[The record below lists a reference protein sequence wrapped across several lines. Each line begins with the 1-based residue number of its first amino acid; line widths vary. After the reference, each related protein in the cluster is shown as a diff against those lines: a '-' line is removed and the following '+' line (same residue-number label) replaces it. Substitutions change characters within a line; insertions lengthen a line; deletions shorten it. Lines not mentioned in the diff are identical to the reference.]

1 MLVLRR
7 FALLLTVLLSAQW
20 RAAGEAEVDHA
31 SYNLGVIYENGRGR
45 SGSVA
50 GGGVGSL
57 TDGTSQPF
65 ESAAA
70 AAWSRGRHAD
80 GWRGSGR
87 APIGRRR
94 QTEAT
99 HLPRLTPPPPG
110 SPSNIP
116 GVKKDEAAAVRFYM
130 KAAEDGHA
138 ESQYK
143 MGIMKER

>member
-1 MLVLRR
+1 MERQCR
-7 FALLLTVLLSAQW
+7 KEDTRPRSSRSGRPANFGGQRGAIS
-20 RAAGEAEVDHA
+20 
-31 SYNLGVIYENGRGR
+31 RGR